1 MRLTKGW
8 ISVPSVP
15 HPSAPCSTDQQ
26 RAPYFL
32 AGILAW
38 SGNTSCALLCYS
50 SNAYLD
56 LCMIC
61 QHANGDIVKED
72 LSLLFL
78 GQTSQSA
85 HSILHDPGF

>member
-1 MRLTKGW
+1 MEWKYLVCT
-8 ISVPSVP
+8 
-15 HPSAPCSTDQQ
+15 TLLQQ
-26 RAPYFL
+26 HV
-32 AGILAW
+32 
-38 SGNTSCALLCYS
+38 YS
-50 SNAYLD
+50 D

-78 GQTSQSA
+78 GQTSRSA